1 MDIVDAIIRRKSI
14 RDFKS
19 DPVPQKV
26 VRELLE
32 VACRAPSAMNTQP
45 WEFIVVANEALDAV
59 RRAMVE
65 KLRAGEKPHSE
76 HSVVG
81 WPVESIYRRRQV
93 ELAKQLFQLMDIRR
107 EDADKRSQWLER
119 GFCFFNAPAA
129 IIVCVDRMLAEGTPI
144 FDIGAVTQNICL
156 AALHYG
162 LGTCIEDQ
170 GVMYPEVLR
179 KYCDIPES
187 KQIVIAIALGYPNWD
202 FPANRLE
209 SQRESVDSLT
219 RWCGYGGGTPGRE

>member
-1 MDIVDAIIRRKSI
+1 MDIIDAITKRKSI

-32 VACRAPSAMNTQP
+32 IACRAPSAMNTQP
-45 WEFIVVANEALDAV
+45 WEFIVVAHEVLDSI

-81 WPVESIYRRRQV
+81 WPTESVYRRRQV
-93 ELAKQLFQLMDIRR
+93 ELAKQLFQLMDIKR

-119 GFCFFNAPAA
+119 GFCFFNAPVA
-129 IIVCVDRMLAEGTPI
+129 IIVCVDRLLAEGTPI

-209 SQRESVDSLT
+209 SGRESVDSVA
-219 RWCGYGGGTPGRE
+219 RWCGY